1 MKISDYFPNGYMSL
15 MNFRTKI
22 HESFIE
28 SCKYLIHG
36 TKTLFLFFILLTFF
50 NSCEEDE
57 NMTITQAYV
66 IDAISH
72 EKLVNTE
79 GQLLEWR
86 ESWFSGSL

>member
-1 MKISDYFPNGYMSL
+1 
-15 MNFRTKI
+15 
-22 HESFIE
+22 
-28 SCKYLIHG
+28 
-36 TKTLFLFFILLTFF
+36 
-50 NSCEEDE
+50 
-57 NMTITQAYV
+57 MTITQAYV